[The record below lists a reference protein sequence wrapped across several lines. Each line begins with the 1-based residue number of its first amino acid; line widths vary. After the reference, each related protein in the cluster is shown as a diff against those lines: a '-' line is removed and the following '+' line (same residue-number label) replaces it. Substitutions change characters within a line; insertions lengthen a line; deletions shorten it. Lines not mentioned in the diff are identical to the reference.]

1 MVEIAIA
8 EARKQKGLTQ
18 IELAQKTGM
27 SQQMICKFE
36 LGKTIPRVDQMVR
49 IIQAI
54 GCEWED
60 VVKL

>member
-18 IELAQKTGM
+18 IELAKKTGL

-36 LGKTIPRVDQMVR
+36 LGKTIPRVDQMVS

-54 GCEWED
+54 GCEWDD